1 MVHFD
6 NELPGEVELADFG
19 YEVNEDVVGG
29 GGKRRQWEGL
39 GIVENS
45 ESNLGRVFEAE
56 EGLVEEV
63 RGQSD
68 AVELQRG
75 LHGMEWVMVV
85 KENLRNRVC
94 VCRGLEVGEVERR
107 EGADLEGKN
116 ASLDHPQSH

>member
-6 NELPGEVELADFG
+6 NELPGEVKLADFG

-68 AVELQRG
+68 AVELQR
-75 LHGMEWVMVV
+75 
-85 KENLRNRVC
+85 
-94 VCRGLEVGEVERR
+94 
-107 EGADLEGKN
+107 
-116 ASLDHPQSH
+116 